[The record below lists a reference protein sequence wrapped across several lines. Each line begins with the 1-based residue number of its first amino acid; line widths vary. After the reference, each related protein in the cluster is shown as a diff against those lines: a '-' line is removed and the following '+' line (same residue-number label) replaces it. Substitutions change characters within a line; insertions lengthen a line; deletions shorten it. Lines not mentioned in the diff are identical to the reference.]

1 MRRCH
6 FIRERIG
13 NIYDDDWERALQPR
27 DCTNDTCGCHIG
39 YVHLDYL
46 ELDKVFG
53 AGILERVPA
62 QPIWQ
67 GYSPT
72 ET

>member
-6 FIRERIG
+6 FIKEPIG
-13 NIYDDDWERALQPR
+13 NIYDQDWEEVLQER
-27 DCTNDTCGCHIG
+27 DCSNETCHCHIG

-53 AGILERVPA
+53 DGILERIPGFEVA
-62 QPIWQ
+62 
-67 GYSPT
+67 SSK
-72 ET
+72 